1 MTGLK
6 ELFKKNSKAAATT
19 ATENGWS
26 ADGMYWYENGVKPRI
41 NTGVV
46 LLS

>member
-26 ADGMYWYENGVKPRI
+26 ADGMYWYENGVK
-41 NTGVV
+41 
-46 LLS
+46 L